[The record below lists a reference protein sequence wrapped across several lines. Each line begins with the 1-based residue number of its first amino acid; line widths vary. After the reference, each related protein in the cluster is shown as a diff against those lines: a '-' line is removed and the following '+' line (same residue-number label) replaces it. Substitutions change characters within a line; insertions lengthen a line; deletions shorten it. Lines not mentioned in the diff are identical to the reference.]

1 MTAFRNSV
9 NNMKS
14 RKEVINVRMLQKK
27 KCDCCGAIF
36 VNEQMM
42 LGDWVDIL
50 SVLMGSNGNRLKGV
64 QERKEETVLEATR
77 W

>member
-1 MTAFRNSV
+1 
-9 NNMKS
+9 
-14 RKEVINVRMLQKK
+14 MLQKK